1 MHEAINDG
9 RVSYPL
15 GFYQPGEEKKATVHQ
30 IGVHISRPGI
40 NLRYRTTYQTEP
52 QGPVSRSHVSDLAKV
67 MNRPVDA
74 TAIPISASATR
85 IQDRLDLTT
94 AFDVSSLGPYLSEG
108 LWRGNVELAAR
119 FVGPDGGQAGDVLS
133 KTVNFKLRP
142 VTYSSLLQ
150 SGVRDHE
157 EIKIPA
163 KAVELKIL
171 VANRAAERIGTL
183 TIPLSGLNSA
193 GPKPR

>member
-1 MHEAINDG
+1 
-9 RVSYPL
+9 
-15 GFYQPGEEKKATVHQ
+15 
-30 IGVHISRPGI
+30 
-40 NLRYRTTYQTEP
+40 
-52 QGPVSRSHVSDLAKV
+52 
-67 MNRPVDA
+67 
-74 TAIPISASATR
+74 
-85 IQDRLDLTT
+85 
-94 AFDVSSLGPYLSEG
+94 
-108 LWRGNVELAAR
+108 
-119 FVGPDGGQAGDVLS
+119 VLS

-193 GPKPR
+193 VPKPR